1 MICKVYKEKEKVQ
14 PEEPDAKLQIETT
27 PDEWKAYY
35 LVKSILIGLAD
46 SERVT
51 IRDAV
56 NYCSVLL
63 DDTNRKSLIRLYFNQ
78 QDRMWIEL
86 YGEQK
91 RAYSA

>member
-1 MICKVYKEKEKVQ
+1 MHIRYMICKVYKEKEEVQ

-35 LVKSILIGLAD
+35 LAKSILRGLAD

-56 NYCSVLL
+56 NYPG
-63 DDTNRKSLIRLYFNQ
+63 
-78 QDRMWIEL
+78 
-86 YGEQK
+86 YGIKVYQ
-91 RAYSA
+91 RQGG